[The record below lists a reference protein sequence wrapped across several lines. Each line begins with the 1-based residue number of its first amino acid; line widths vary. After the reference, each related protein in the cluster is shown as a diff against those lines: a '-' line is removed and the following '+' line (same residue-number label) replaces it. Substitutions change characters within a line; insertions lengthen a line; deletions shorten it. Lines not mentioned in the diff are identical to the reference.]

1 MNLSFS
7 GFSVKAIAA
16 LSAGFVF
23 MLGLVVAGAAS
34 AEPRVALV
42 IGNSAYQGDLPA
54 LPNPANDA
62 KLMAR
67 TLKSVGFDVV
77 EAEDAT
83 QDDIKK
89 AIASFSEKLTAAGT
103 EGTGLFFYAGHGVQV
118 GGENYLIPVDAK
130 IKREADVDLVAV
142 SASTVLKQMEFA
154 NTAVNIIILDAC
166 RNNPLGDGARSMSRG
181 LAKIET
187 APRGSFIAYSTAPG
201 STAADG
207 DGANSPYTTA
217 LAETITEPGLS
228 IADVFQEVRT
238 KVLAS
243 TKNAQTPWDSSS
255 LTGRFY
261 FKPPEAGPV
270 AGVVAPSTSAEE
282 EKLKNEKTYWD
293 SVKDSNDPEQI
304 QMYVGKY
311 PNGYFVDLANAKL
324 DELKGGAQVA
334 SADAVQAP
342 KPEAA
347 AQVAAKPSAGASFI
361 AQSQTVYAKSGGQV
375 RAAPDAGAALVS
387 KLQANTEVTA
397 TGLSTD
403 GKWWRVA
410 LADGQ
415 TGYMHK
421 SVVSEQPLQ
430 AASAAPQLQAA
441 VQSVPPTNG
450 AGVEMISANA
460 APAQGAVGVPTGAPA
475 GNDIDMQT
483 LGQAASAIQSGNLSQ
498 AGSALNALFGSGRAS
513 NQQAALPQVQFQELN
528 ITVTVKKGT
537 LIRSSPMFNAAAV
550 ATATQ
555 DTKLQA
561 RGKTANNLWWQVVLL
576 DGTFGYVEGRQI
588 AQ

>member
-1 MNLSFS
+1 MDTSFS
-7 GFSVKAIAA
+7 QHPVKALGA
-16 LSAGFVF
+16 LSAGFALL
-23 MLGLVVAGAAS
+23 LGLASAAS

-54 LPNPANDA
+54 LPNPSNDA
-62 KLMAR
+62 KLMAK

-77 EAEDAT
+77 EAEDAS

-89 AIASFSEKLTAAGT
+89 AIAAFSEKLTAAGP

-154 NTAVNIIILDAC
+154 NTAVNIVILDAC

-217 LAETITEPGLS
+217 LASTITEPGLS

-243 TKNAQTPWDSSS
+243 TGNEQTPWDSSS

-261 FKPPEAGPV
+261 FKPPEAGAV
-270 AGVVAPSTSAEE
+270 AAVTPPAAPSADEE
-282 EKLKNEKTYWD
+282 ALKTEKTYWD
-293 SVKDSNDPEQI
+293 SVKDSGDAEDI
-304 QMYVGKY
+304 QLYLNKY

-324 DELKGGAQVA
+324 DELKGGTKVA
-334 SADAVQAP
+334 SAETRQGAQEP
-342 KPEAA
+342 A
-347 AQVAAKPSAGASFI
+347 AQTATKPSAGASFI

-375 RAAPDAGAALVS
+375 RVMPDSKADLVS
-387 KLQANTEVTA
+387 KLQTNTEVTA

-410 LADGQ
+410 LPNGQ
-415 TGYMHK
+415 TGYMHN

-430 AASAAPQLQAA
+430 TAAAKPAQQPQTAEE
-441 VQSVPPTNG
+441 PNG
-450 AGVEMISANA
+450 AGLQMVSSNA
-460 APAQGAVGVPTGAPA
+460 APAPAPA
-475 GNDIDMQT
+475 ANSVDMQT
-483 LGQAASAIQSGNLSQ
+483 LGQAASAIQSGNLGQ
-498 AGSALNALFGSGRAS
+498 AGAALNSLFGSSGAS
-513 NQQAALPQVQFQELN
+513 NQQAALPQVQFLELN
-528 ITVTVKKGT
+528 TTVTVKKGA
-537 LIRSSPMFNAAAV
+537 LIRSNPIFNASTIAS
-550 ATATQ
+550 ATQ
-555 DTKLQA
+555 DTPLQA
-561 RGKTANNLWWQVVLL
+561 QGKTANNLWWKVTLPTGEV
-576 DGTFGYVEGRQI
+576 GYVEGRQI
-588 AQ
+588 RK